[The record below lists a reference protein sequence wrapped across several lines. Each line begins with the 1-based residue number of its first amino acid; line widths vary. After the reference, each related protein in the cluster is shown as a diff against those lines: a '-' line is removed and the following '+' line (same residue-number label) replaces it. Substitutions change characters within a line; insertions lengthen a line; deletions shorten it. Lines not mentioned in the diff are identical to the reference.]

1 MSVVTGMVLCM
12 GCSEEETYE
21 DGPLVLEERINAWL
35 AEREAG
41 SLARVERDFGGPKH
55 PQMLVAGIGYR
66 TLLEEDEAALVS
78 FILGLP
84 WVQPDRL
91 ILIVN
96 PEDGDMQIHRP
107 TAADRVIEHG
117 TPS

>member
-1 MSVVTGMVLCM
+1 MRMALSSWRSASTRGSPN
-12 GCSEEETYE
+12 G
-21 DGPLVLEERINAWL
+21 RL
-35 AEREAG
+35 A